1 MFNKQHYLIT
11 VLLLLM
17 LIVSACGNAS
27 TNNQSATN
35 VPPATNSG
43 ATNQSATNSPP
54 AEENDTTITYQ
65 SESGPI
71 DIPANPT
78 RIVALASAPNVIS
91 LGGAVVG
98 VDEWTM
104 GNPLFTDKLDGVA
117 VVSEANPESIMEL
130 NPDLIIAGAHM
141 SNLEQLEKIAPT
153 VVYTWGK
160 LDYLEQQIEI
170 GKLLNKEKEAKAWA
184 DTFKQRTEAIGKEI
198 KAKYGDNVSVSVFEV
213 DAQNNFYVFGNNWAR
228 GTEILY
234 QAMGLAMPEK
244 VEQDAL
250 GPGYYTLSQ
259 EVLPEYAGDFIV
271 LSLGLSPNN
280 EFLNSEVWNN
290 IPAVKNKHIIEI
302 DTKASSY
309 SDPITLDYLTNIFE
323 EGFLGKKE

>member
-27 TNNQSATN
+27 TNQSTNTAPDAT
-35 VPPATNSG
+35 SSDD
-43 ATNQSATNSPP
+43 TNQSATTSPP
-54 AEENDTTITYQ
+54 AEENASTITYQ
-65 SESGPI
+65 SENGPI
-71 DIPANPT
+71 EIPANPT

-91 LGGAVVG
+91 LGGTVVG

-104 GNPLFTDKLDGVA
+104 GNPLFTDKLDGVT
-117 VVSEANPESIMEL
+117 VVSEANPESIMDL

-170 GKLLNKEKEAKAWA
+170 GKLLNKEEEAKAWA
-184 DTFKQRTEAIGKEI
+184 DSFKQRTEAIGKEI

-290 IPAVKNKHIIEI
+290 IPAVKNKQIIEI
-302 DTKASSY
+302 DTRASSY
-309 SDPITLDYLTNIFE
+309 SDPITLDYLTTIFE
-323 EGFLGKKE
+323 EGFLGKKK